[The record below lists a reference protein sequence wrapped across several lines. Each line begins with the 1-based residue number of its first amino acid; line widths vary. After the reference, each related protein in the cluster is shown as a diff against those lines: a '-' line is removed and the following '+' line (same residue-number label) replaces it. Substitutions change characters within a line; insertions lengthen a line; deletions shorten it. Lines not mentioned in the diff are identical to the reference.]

1 LEQGPNEKTIIE
13 QCIRNRMPLPAAIAN
28 APELELGLDLFYLAF
43 MDLTTCRSMG
53 FGEGPVPWSA
63 VRDYC
68 NELELEGDQREDMFA
83 HIRLMD
89 TAYLSYRAAKTKA
102 AKREEK
108 SAKTTT
114 KVNPR

>member
-1 LEQGPNEKTIIE
+1 
-13 QCIRNRMPLPAAIAN
+13 MPLPQAIAN

-53 FGEGPVPWSA
+53 FGEGPIPWSA

-68 NELELEGDQREDMFA
+68 DELGLEGEQRDDMFI

-89 TAYLSYRAAKTKA
+89 TAYLNHRASKVKKEAPKKDGA
-102 AKREEK
+102 P
-108 SAKTTT
+108 AKTTVT
-114 KVNPR
+114 RKVAR